1 MTMINAYDPANADH
15 LPVQQQEMIA
25 RRRRLLGPA
34 YRLFYTEPVHVVRG
48 EGVWLYDPEG
58 RAYLDVYNNVA
69 SVGHCH
75 PHVVEALCRQLEKD
89 DVVLAVDSR
98 AANEWP
104 QVVRGQCGRVA
115 LSTTS
120 ELRRDEAALGASVA
134 TLAQRVRDGGGR
146 LVLLAADSP
155 EVVQRLAPGPVTL
168 ALDTTVREDHRLLE
182 RRPDHLVTLPL
193 RVWLGVAPVTSPA
206 G

>member
-1 MTMINAYDPANADH
+1 MAEELHQLDEQFAPLGQGRAFE
-15 LPVQQQEMIA
+15 Q
-25 RRRRLLGPA
+25 RLLGGGTIVA
-34 YRLFYTEPVHVVRG
+34 TE
-48 EGVWLYDPEG
+48 
-58 RAYLDVYNNVA
+58 A
-69 SVGHCH
+69 
-75 PHVVEALCRQLEKD
+75 VEALCRQLEED

-115 LSTTS
+115 LSITP
-120 ELRRDEAALGASVA
+120 ELRRDEAALGASVV

-193 RVWLGVAPVTSPA
+193 RVWLGVAPVAGPA
-206 G
+206 S